1 MLNLPERL
9 THVET
14 PPALKTLH
22 AQMDALPTGTPVV
35 IDGQRLNR
43 FDSSALGVLLSCKRH
58 ALAQGRTFTT
68 QALPARLVRLAGLYG
83 LANCL

>member
-1 MLNLPERL
+1 MLSLPERL

-22 AQMDALPTGTPVV
+22 AQMDALPSGTPVV
-35 IDGQRLNR
+35 IDGQQLSR

-58 ALAQGRTFTT
+58 ALAQGRTFAT
-68 QALPARLVRLAGLYG
+68 QSLPARLVRLAGLYG